1 MKKAWFEKK
10 IENLSKLSGYKKP
23 EKYSNVI
30 KLDSNENY
38 AVDVSFFQDLLN
50 QIKEKTDVR
59 EYPLGGV
66 ERLVGA
72 LADYVKM
79 PKEMIAI
86 GNGSD
91 QIIDLVLG
99 NIASKETRI
108 LTSEPTFG
116 FFEERCKLYEIPT
129 IKIQFDKEMSL
140 SLDDFLINSKK
151 SDILYL
157 DSPNNPTGFQFQKK
171 QLEKLVQSFNGLVII
186 DEAYVEFADYSIV
199 EMTKK
204 MSNLLV
210 LRTLSKSFGLAGL
223 RIGYV
228 VANKKTIDAFSRV
241 IQYPYPLNTIA
252 IEAGIL
258 ALKKSRYF
266 ADVISLV
273 KKERQ
278 RIIGKL
284 REMKVFT
291 VFDSQA
297 NFVLF
302 AAGGTSKRIHKALI
316 EQGIVIKNLGTVGKH
331 DGCLRVTVGTPE
343 MNSRFLTAIRDL
355 LN

>member
-1 MKKAWFEKK
+1 MKKDWFEKK

-23 EKYSNVI
+23 DKYSNVI

-50 QIKEKTDVR
+50 QIKDKIDVR
-59 EYPLGGV
+59 EYPLGGI
-66 ERLVGA
+66 ERLVA
-72 LADYVKM
+72 SLADYVKM
-79 PKEMIAI
+79 PKEMIGV

-99 NIASKETRI
+99 NLASKETRI

-116 FFEERCKLYEIPT
+116 FFEERCKLYGIPT
-129 IKIQFDKEMSL
+129 TKIQFGEEMNL
-140 SLDDFLINSKK
+140 QLKDFLANSKK
-151 SDILYL
+151 ADMLYL
-157 DSPNNPTGFQFQKK
+157 DSPNNPTGFQFPRK
-171 QLEKLVQSFNGLVII
+171 QLEQLVKSFNGLVII

-199 EMTKK
+199 DMAKK
-204 MSNLLV
+204 MNNLIV

-223 RIGYV
+223 RLGYF
-228 VANKKTIDAFSRV
+228 VADKKIVDAFSRV

-266 ADVISLV
+266 TDVISLV
-273 KKERQ
+273 KKERL
-278 RIIGKL
+278 RIIEKL

-291 VFDSQA
+291 VFDSNA

-302 AAGGTSKRIHKALI
+302 SASGASKRIHKALI
-316 EQGIVIKNLGTVGKH
+316 EQGIVIKNLGNIGKYE
-331 DGCLRVTVGTPE
+331 GCLRVTVGTQE
-343 MNSRFLTAIRDL
+343 MNSRFLAAIRDL